1 MRFID
6 LLEEGV
12 KHITFC
18 FGRMNPPTIGHAE
31 VFKAMASVGGDY
43 KIFVTQSQDKK
54 ENPLSYSEKVKFIK
68 AIHPEYAQN
77 VVEDTNLNTIGKVC
91 SYLYDQGYR
100 NVTFVAGSDRLPQF
114 QKLIGDY
121 NGVEGKAHGFYK
133 FETLDFKSSGQ
144 RDPDSPGVS
153 GVSASKAREAA
164 ATGNFEKFEEATGA
178 GQYAK
183 PMYIAVRQGMGIKE
197 AMAEALHQQLKE
209 RVEEDIS
216 RRGFLRGIGAA
227 AAGAAGIGVA
237 NNAQAQVSGEDTL
250 PDIVAHVKFK
260 VNEKEITKDI
270 NLGTT
275 YKSPR
280 EASEALE
287 KFMKS
292 KGIKYFD
299 YTLERVKPKDDD
311 YMDAK
316 PYQVKE
322 SPIEMDPSEPMNP
335 MIHSHDKANPAKLQ
349 YRMMRAAGQLKD
361 LASRAENASPGEWE
375 TITKHFDE
383 LAMNIGQI
391 RHALEELSKVRRK
404 GGIRSRGIEV

>member
-1 MRFID
+1 
-6 LLEEGV
+6 
-12 KHITFC
+12 
-18 FGRMNPPTIGHAE
+18 MNPPTIGHAE
-31 VFKAMASVGGDY
+31 VFKAMAGVGGDY

-183 PMYIAVRQGMGIKE
+183 PMFIAVRQGMGIKDE
-197 AMAEALHQQLKE
+197 
-209 RVEEDIS
+209 VEEDIS

-227 AAGAAGIGVA
+227 AAGAAGIGAA
-237 NNAQAQVSGEDTL
+237 NKAQAQVSGEDTL

-280 EASEALE
+280 EAAEALE

-299 YTLERVKPKDDD
+299 YTLERVKPKDND

-316 PYQVKE
+316 PMFIPVRQGMGIKDAVGEALHQRLKDRVDYITEAPLDFDKD
-322 SPIEMDPSEPMNP
+322 SPTDSE
-335 MIHSHDKANPAKLQ
+335 IYGHKGVNPASIKT
-349 YRMMRAAGQLKD
+349 RIARARGQLKE
-361 LASRAENASPGEWE
+361 LAAKADSDELIMWE
-375 TITKHFDE
+375 SIANHFPE
-383 LAMNIGQI
+383 LAMNIEQI
-391 RHALEELSKVRRK
+391 KHAIEELTAIKSK
-404 GGIRSRGIEV
+404 GGIRSRNIKI

>member
-1 MRFID
+1 MRFTD
-6 LLEEGV
+6 LLEDGV

-43 KIFVTQSQDKK
+43 KIFVSQSQDKK

-100 NVTFVAGSDRLPQF
+100 NATFVAGSDRLPQF

-183 PMYIAVRQGMGIKE
+183 PMYIAVRKGMGIKE
-197 AMAEALHQQLKE
+197 AMAEELHQRLKE
-209 RVEEDIS
+209 RVEEGWKS
-216 RRGFLRGIGAA
+216 KVAGAALSGAA
-227 AAGAAGIGVA
+227 ALGGAGAH
-237 NNAQAQVSGEDTL
+237 AQSSAEDFL
-250 PDIVAHVKFK
+250 PDIVAHVTFR
-260 VNEKEITKDI
+260 VDGKEISKDI

-280 EASEALE
+280 EASQALE
-287 KFMKS
+287 KFLKS
-292 KGIKYFD
+292 KGIKYYD
-299 YTLERVKPKDDD
+299 YNLERVKPKDDD
-311 YMDAK
+311 YIDSK
-316 PYQVKE
+316 PYTVKE
-322 SPIEMDPSEPMNP
+322 APLDFNMDSPTDSE
-335 MIHSHDKANPAKLQ
+335 IYGHKGVNPASIKT
-349 YRMMRAAGQLKD
+349 RIARARGQLKE
-361 LASRAENASPGEWE
+361 LAAKADSDELIMWE
-375 TITKHFDE
+375 SIANHFPE
-383 LAMNIGQI
+383 LAMNIEQI
-391 RHALEELSKVRRK
+391 KHAIEELTAIKSK
-404 GGIRSRGIEV
+404 GGIRSRNIKI

>member
-1 MRFID
+1 
-6 LLEEGV
+6 
-12 KHITFC
+12 
-18 FGRMNPPTIGHAE
+18 
-31 VFKAMASVGGDY
+31 MASVGGDF

-227 AAGAAGIGVA
+227 AAGAAGIGAA
-237 NNAQAQVSGEDTL
+237 NKAQAQVSGEDTL